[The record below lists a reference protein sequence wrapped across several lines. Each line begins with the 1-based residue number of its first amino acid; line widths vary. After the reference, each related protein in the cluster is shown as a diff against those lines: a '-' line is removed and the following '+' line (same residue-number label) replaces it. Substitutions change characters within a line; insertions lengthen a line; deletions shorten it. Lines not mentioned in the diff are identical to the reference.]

1 MKQDATVELAGGK
14 QIKFETGRMAKQA
27 SGAVFTTSGDN
38 AVLAT
43 AVASPDPK
51 EGIDFFPLTVEYR
64 EFTYAGGRI
73 PGGFIKREG
82 RPSEK
87 EVLTSRQIDRP
98 IRPLFP
104 EGFRNETQ
112 VVAFVYSADKENDPD
127 VLGINAAS
135 CALALSDI
143 PFHGPVGAVRVGLI
157 EGSFIVNPTYT
168 ERAASEI
175 NIMVVGTKDGIVM
188 VESGAKEISEENVV
202 GAIEFAHEEIKKIC
216 AGIEELVKVSGK
228 TKRTVNPV
236 EVDQAYLGEL
246 TAKVGGRLRDALDT
260 EKHPKFDSYALV
272 KEIKDELKKDLPAD
286 DASAPKKLSKYYELL
301 RENIFREQVLNDR
314 IRPDHRAF
322 DQIREVTVEIGVLP
336 RVHGSA
342 LFTRGETQALVSAT
356 LGTTDDAQRM
366 ESYEGEQKRKFM
378 LHYNFPPFSVGEVGR
393 MTGVGRREIGHGA
406 LAWRAIE
413 AVLPGEDES
422 PYTLRV
428 VSDILESN
436 GSSSMAS
443 VCGASL
449 ALMAAGIPLKGAV
462 AGVAM
467 GLVKEGEK
475 YAILTD
481 IAGAEDHYG
490 DMDFKVAGTR
500 KGITALQMDIKIM
513 GITPQIMREALEQAR
528 RGRLELL
535 DTMDATISSA
545 SEQKSA
551 FAPRI
556 HTMMI
561 PTDKI
566 RDLIGPGGKVIRG
579 IIDATGVKID
589 VDDTGR
595 VNVASSDADGLSR
608 AIQMITDLTATPEVG
623 KTYLGKVV
631 RLAEFGA
638 FVEIFPGTDGL
649 LHVSEIAEHRVK
661 EVKDELREGDQ
672 ILVKV
677 LAIEGTRIK
686 LSRKAVLRE
695 QREKLGLPPV
705 AESSGGGGERSE
717 RGGREGGRDG
727 NREGRRGPGAPP
739 PVAPAPVAAI
749 SADGEDFAGDE
760 DLGDEDLDEEED
772 EPNFNRADDAQPVGV
787 GQPGIAPRTPGA
799 PITPGA
805 GRRPGG
811 RRRRGGRRPG
821 QGGSGGGNTGGA
833 RPPQV

>member
-1 MKQDATVELAGGK
+1 MKQDVTVELAGGK

-27 SGAVFTTSGDN
+27 SGAALTSSGDN
-38 AVLAT
+38 VILAT

-87 EVLTSRQIDRP
+87 EILTSRQIDRP

-104 EGFRNETQ
+104 EAFRNETQ

-127 VLGINAAS
+127 VLGINGAS

-143 PFHGPVGAVRVGLI
+143 PFHGPVGAVRVGHI
-157 EGSFIVNPTYT
+157 DGQYIVNPTYA
-168 ERAASEI
+168 ERAKSTL

-188 VESGAKEISEENVV
+188 VESGSKETSEESVV
-202 GAIEFAHEEIKKIC
+202 GAIEFAHVEIKKIC
-216 AGIEELVKVSGK
+216 AAIEDLVSRAGK
-228 TKRTVNPV
+228 TKRLVTAI
-236 EVDQAYLGEL
+236 ETDHEYLSAL
-246 TAKVGGRLRDALDT
+246 TAKVGEKLKDALDT
-260 EKHPKFDSYALV
+260 QKHPKFESYALV
-272 KEIKDELKKDLPAD
+272 KEIKDELKRDLPEG
-286 DASAPKKLSKYYELL
+286 DAVAAKKLSKYYELL
-301 RENIFREQVLNDR
+301 RENIFRDQVLNDR

-322 DQIREVTVEIGVLP
+322 DQIREVTVEVGVLP

-366 ESYEGEQKRKFM
+366 ESYEGEQKRRFM

-436 GSSSMAS
+436 GSSSMATI
-443 VCGASL
+443 CGASL
-449 ALMAAGIPLKGAV
+449 ALMQAGIPIKGAV

-467 GLVKEGEK
+467 GLVKEGDK

-528 RGRLELL
+528 KNRLNLL
-535 DTMDATISSA
+535 DTMDATISTA
-545 SEQKSA
+545 KEEKSQ

-556 HTMMI
+556 HTIQI

-579 IIDATGVKID
+579 IVEATGVKID

-595 VNVASSDADGLSR
+595 VNVASSDADGLAR
-608 AIQMITDLTATPEVG
+608 AIQMISDITAVPEIG

-677 LAIEGTRIK
+677 LAIEGNRIK

-695 QREKLGLPPV
+695 QRSKLGLPEPGQV
-705 AESSGGGGERSE
+705 GI
-717 RGGREGGRDG
+717 D
-727 NREGRRGPGAPP
+727 GAPA
-739 PVAPAPVAAI
+739 APAAPAAPHPTDSEEHVADAE
-749 SADGEDFAGDE
+749 DGDDFEDE
-760 DLGDEDLDEEED
+760 DDTDDTDSPDSPDSDD
-772 EPNFNRADDAQPVGV
+772 EPNFNRAD
-787 GQPGIAPRTPGA
+787 GA
-799 PITPGA
+799 PATTGEGSGAPAGPG
-805 GRRPGG
+805 GQRRPGG
-811 RRRRGGRRPG
+811 GSRRRRSGRRG
-821 QGGSGGGNTGGA
+821 GSGSGGGAPRPAGGNGN
-833 RPPQV
+833 Q